1 MWFYEIAK
9 ILIGSAACSRN
20 LLDLYGTGM
29 ICMEAR
35 KNVWKQHD
43 LYRRGWIYIEAAGFE
58 LKRQDLHESDK
69 MLMESA
75 KI

>member
-1 MWFYEIAK
+1 
-9 ILIGSAACSRN
+9 
-20 LLDLYGTGM
+20 M

-35 KNVWKQHD
+35 KNTWKQHD